1 MPQLL
6 YQNGRFAFK
15 GTYEERTIP
24 EGAGFEWDACEK
36 LWTTRNPLIAERVAN
51 KCDESPGLEKLWP
64 YLMRRSRS
72 YATETNFFS
81 KPPEGEKYLDFQKV
95 VGEYVFSIWPALD
108 NLIIGDDPGTGKT
121 IEALL
126 LAKLWGCERILV
138 ICPANKREDWAQE
151 IQKWLTKKNKPLIV
165 YGSEDGPALFT
176 AKQSV
181 ISWALLK
188 IFSPALYRKPDRP
201 NAWDLV
207 ILDEVHYAKNPHA
220 KRTKF
225 ALALAKGA
233 KHALCLSGTF
243 PPNNAS
249 ELWPVLYALFPETI
263 GRMSYLEFVRRYCY
277 MEQFKQHQRYYGVKR
292 AAELGAMLRGTC
304 MIRRDYHRV
313 FPQTP
318 KPLLRIKSVEADERW
333 EDLIEREMNI
343 AEIRGLSAGV
353 HVLAKNAGELANLR
367 RLMSLEKVSLIVD
380 WAKKILETEPKIFII
395 GYHVE
400 MLEQVATLL
409 SDYGTILISGKT
421 PPKLKHEYKTA
432 FQTSDTLRVCV
443 GQIKA
448 CGEAIDLTAA
458 RYGIFAEASYVPG
471 DNEQAIG
478 RLRRFGQVKQ
488 TVFDFLVVEGTLDAR
503 VLKVAL
509 EKEGALYD
517 LKDKEGTDEWDI
529 Q

>member
-6 YQNGRFAFK
+6 YQNGQFAFK

-24 EGAGFEWDACEK
+24 EGAGFEWDAHEK
-36 LWTTRNPLIAERVAN
+36 LWVTRNPFIASDVTPL
-51 KCDESPGLEKLWP
+51 CDDSKAVGILA
-64 YLMRRSRS
+64 SRLQRIGCS
-72 YATETNFFS
+72 RKTQTNFFT
-81 KPPEGEKYLDFQKV
+81 KPPEGEKHLEFQKV
-95 VGEYVFSIWPALD
+95 VADYVYTIWPALD

-138 ICPANKREDWAQE
+138 ICPANKREDWARD
-151 IQKWLTKKNKPLIV
+151 IRRWLQANLAIRLVYSRGVLLEPIPPIV
-165 YGSEDGPALFT
+165 
-176 AKQSV
+176 V
-181 ISWALLK
+181 CSWALVTREYQTLAQ
-188 IFSPALYRKPDRP
+188 P
-201 NAWDLV
+201 WDLV

-225 ALALAKGA
+225 ALSLAKGA
-233 KHALCLSGTF
+233 EHALCLSGTF
-243 PPNNAS
+243 PPNNAA
-249 ELWPVLYALFPETI
+249 ELWPVLNALFPETI
-263 GRMSYLEFVRRYCY
+263 GTMSYLEFVRRYCY

-304 MIRRDYHRV
+304 MIRRSYHQV

-333 EDLIEREMNI
+333 EDLIEAEMNLTTV
-343 AEIRGLSAGV
+343 E
-353 HVLAKNAGELANLR
+353 ELADGVRVRAVSGIENLSKLR
-367 RLMSLEKVSLIVD
+367 RLMSIEKVPLIVD
-380 WAKKILETEPKIFII
+380 WAKKVLETESKIFII
-395 GYHVE
+395 GYHVG
-400 MLEQVATLL
+400 MLQAVATLL
-409 SDYGTILISGKT
+409 AEYGAILIIGKT
-421 PPKLKHEYKTA
+421 PPKLKYEYKTA

-517 LKDKEGTDEWDI
+517 LKDREGTDEW
-529 Q
+529 

>member
-6 YQNGRFAFK
+6 YQNGCFAFK
-15 GTYEERTIP
+15 GTYEERVIP
-24 EGAGFEWDACEK
+24 EDAGFEWDAHAR
-36 LWTTRNPLIAERVAN
+36 LWTTRNPLIAERVTN
-51 KCDESPGLEKLWP
+51 KCDSSFGQERLHS
-64 YLMRRSRS
+64 YLARRSVS
-72 YATETNFFS
+72 YRTETNFFT
-81 KPPEGEKYLDFQKV
+81 KPPDGEKYLDFQKV
-95 VGEYVFSIWPALD
+95 VGEYVFSIWPTLD

-151 IQKWLTKKNKPLIV
+151 IKKWLSLAERPRLIDIFYSGAISSNSNLLAPIV
-165 YGSEDGPALFT
+165 VS
-176 AKQSV
+176 
-181 ISWALLK
+181 SWALVERRYNLL
-188 IFSPALYRKPDRP
+188 SSVP
-201 NAWDLV
+201 WDLV

-233 KHALCLSGTF
+233 KHTLCLSGTF

-249 ELWPVLYALFPETI
+249 ELWPVLNALFPETI
-263 GRMSYLEFVRRYCY
+263 GNMSYLEFVRRYCY
-277 MEQFKQHQRYYGVKR
+277 MEQFKQHQKYYGVKN

-318 KPLLRIKSVEADERW
+318 KPLLRIKSMDADERW
-333 EDLIEREMNI
+333 QDLIETEMNLTTVRVFSD
-343 AEIRGLSAGV
+343 EVRIRTD
-353 HVLAKNAGELANLR
+353 NPGELAKLR
-367 RLMSLEKVSLIVD
+367 RLMSLEKVMLIVEH
-380 WAKKILETEPKIFII
+380 AKKVLETEPKIFII

-409 SDYGTILISGKT
+409 SDYGSVLISGKT
-421 PPKLKHEYKTA
+421 PPKIRNEYKNT

-488 TVFDFLVVEGTLDAR
+488 TIFDFLVVEGTLDAR
-503 VLKVAL
+503 ILKVAL

-517 LKDKEGTDEWDI
+517 LKDREGTDEW
-529 Q
+529 